1 MLENPSIQN
10 KPENQNRFGPNK
22 TGRGIGRTL
31 LLGAAALL
39 AGAGF
44 GILLLKL
51 WPAGISIDAAEMHG
65 LVLESPVIY
74 GEFELDNHHGESAA
88 LSDYR
93 GEVVLVYYGY
103 THCPDVCP
111 GTLAELS
118 TMLETLGRRANQVQ
132 VLMVSVDPERDNL
145 EKLGQYVTYFHP
157 DFVGLTGS
165 EDALAAATIP
175 YGIFYERHAGTA
187 ASGYLIDHSAGVL
200 LFDKSGQLRMLF
212 PFGVRGEDIA
222 DDVRHFLR

>member
-10 KPENQNRFGPNK
+10 KPEDQNRNWRDKWGS
-22 TGRGIGRTL
+22 GWRSTL
-31 LLGAAALL
+31 LLGIGALL
-39 AGAGF
+39 VGSAFGA
-44 GILLLKL
+44 LMLKL
-51 WPAGISIDAAEMHG
+51 WPAGVAIDAAEMHG

-74 GEFELDNHHGESAA
+74 GDFELENHHGESTA

-118 TMLETLGRRANQVQ
+118 TMLHTLGRRANQVQ

-165 EDALAAATIP
+165 EEALAAATVP

-200 LFDKSGQLRMLF
+200 LFDKSGRLRMLF
-212 PFGVRGEDIA
+212 PFGVRGEDMA
-222 DDVRHFLR
+222 ADVRHFLR